1 MVCEG
6 INATKELSSIQ
17 RPIANLQKAQRTDYK
32 RLVDKRGIGK
42 KDVITDNFVANWTA
56 IEIVYFCFLLFLKI
70 SLQFV
75 YIFIRIY

>member
-42 KDVITDNFVANWTA
+42 KDVIADNFVAN
-56 IEIVYFCFLLFLKI
+56 
-70 SLQFV
+70 
-75 YIFIRIY
+75 